1 MTQLLVLVTMSVHFA
16 FSYLYRHGPVAIPP
30 FVTIP
35 LELVPIAYA
44 AVRFGLR
51 GSLPTALWI
60 GVLLLPRFIFL
71 DSGVLRWGD
80 ASMLV
85 LLIAVAVA
93 AGRMVDL
100 QRSATARSVEAAR
113 LRGIARVADQLPD
126 GVCLTDPAGIITYAN
141 PAWAKLQGLASSS
154 DGMGQ
159 SLAGFHGGGSLDHG
173 QLPFQDQEGRR
184 RSVVPH
190 QLPDGRRYWADVA
203 ATPLLNE
210 QGDVIGRLSTVRD
223 VTQDREAAEALSE
236 AEERFRLTFERAPL
250 GMATITP
257 EGRFLQVND
266 ALGRMLGRSA
276 AELLELGVL
285 GLTPPEDQAKTE
297 RALRQRGEGEQFVK
311 RMIHKQ
317 GHLVSAQ
324 VTVSLMHHPDGEPWY
339 FIAQY
344 QDITEEQ
351 RQRERLVQQ
360 AFHDPLTGLPNR
372 LLLED
377 RLGQALARTRR
388 QRHRVA
394 VLFCDL
400 DDFKA
405 VNDRLGHQIGDDVL
419 CMVAARLQGSV
430 RDIDT
435 VARIGGD
442 EFVVLLNG
450 VADSTEAAAAAARI
464 RDTVRQPCRLGEEE
478 VSTRVSIGVAISSG
492 ATSTAEALMREADSA
507 MYLTKTA
514 GGDNFQDADPKAA
527 GRSDG
532 AASGS
537 VSPHEAAAP
546 AQAAPAGPPR

>member
-210 QGDVIGRLSTVRD
+210 QSDVIGRLSTVRD

-450 VADSTEAAAAAARI
+450 VADSTEAA
-464 RDTVRQPCRLGEEE
+464 PPPPG
-478 VSTRVSIGVAISSG
+478 SGTR
-492 ATSTAEALMREADSA
+492 
-507 MYLTKTA
+507 
-514 GGDNFQDADPKAA
+514 
-527 GRSDG
+527 
-532 AASGS
+532 SGS
-537 VSPHEAAAP
+537 PADWERRRCPRESASESRSAP
-546 AQAAPAGPPR
+546 VPPARPRR